1 MYFIFHKFI
10 AMILPKNIFIWCD
23 HAAIE
28 EKNKLITY
36 VKNER
41 NYKDITVIDEGACTP
56 ESVDYPDIAKKVCHH
71 VLKIQDSVWVLI
83 CGTGGWMSMAA
94 NKIEGIRAL
103 LIHNRYTAGMS
114 KKHGDCNVA
123 CFGAREGLFDDYQYF
138 IDAFLNGQFE
148 AGRHQKRIDKL
159 THDYMNNK

>member
-1 MYFIFHKFI
+1 
-10 AMILPKNIFIWCD
+10 MILPKKYMFVWCD

-28 EKNKLITY
+28 QKNSLITY
-36 VKNER
+36 VKNEIQ
-41 NYKDITVIDEGACTP
+41 YQYMSIIDEGAYTS
-56 ESVDYPDIAKKVCHH
+56 ESVDYPDIAKKVCHN
-71 VLKIQDSVWVLI
+71 VLKTKDSVWILI

-103 LIHNRYTAGMS
+103 LIHNRYTAEMS

-138 IDAFLNGQFE
+138 IDAFLKGQFE

-159 THDYMNNK
+159 TYVYMNNK